1 MRIPR
6 VYTPQTL
13 TEDTPVALEPGP
25 SHHILRVLRLGP
37 NDWVDV
43 FDGCGNE
50 YRAEVIAAARGAAV
64 QIRPVKKLA
73 RPYES
78 PLRLV
83 LVQGVCRN
91 ERMDYAIQ
99 KAVELGVDTIVPV
112 LCRRSVVR
120 LDRDRAAK
128 RLTHWRAVL
137 ISACEQCG
145 RNRLPDLR
153 EPISLATWLQTPPIG
168 LGLVLKPG
176 GDGIRR
182 LRRHNEVTL
191 VVGPEGGLDDAEGAS
206 AEAVG
211 YRSLG
216 LGPRILRS
224 ETAGIA
230 AMAVLQGLWG
240 DLGAG

>member
-13 TEDTPVALEPGP
+13 IENAVVAIEAGP
-25 SHHILRVLRLGP
+25 SRHIARVLRLGP
-37 NDWVDV
+37 GDLLDV
-43 FDGCGNE
+43 FDGRGNE
-50 YRAEVIAAARGAAV
+50 YRAEVVVAAKDAV
-64 QIRPVKKLA
+64 QVRPIERLT
-73 RPYES
+73 RRYES
-78 PLRLV
+78 PLRLT
-83 LVQGVCRN
+83 LAQGVCRS

-112 LCRRSVVR
+112 LCQRSVVR

-128 RLTHWRAVL
+128 RLGHWQAVV

-145 RNRLPDLR
+145 RNHLPDLR
-153 EPISLATWLQTPPIG
+153 DPIPLAAWLQTPPTG

-176 GDGIRR
+176 GGAIRG
-182 LRRHNEVTL
+182 LRRDSQVTL
-191 VVGPEGGLDDAEGAS
+191 VVGPEGGLDDAETAR
-206 AEAVG
+206 AEMAG
-211 YRSLG
+211 YRPLG

-230 AMAVLQGLWG
+230 AMAALQALWG
-240 DLGAG
+240 DLGGD

>member
-6 VYTPQTL
+6 VYTPQAL
-13 TEDTPVALEPGP
+13 AENAVVAIEAGP
-25 SHHILRVLRLGP
+25 SRHIARVLRLGAG
-37 NDWVDV
+37 DVVDV
-43 FDGCGNE
+43 FDGRGNE
-50 YRAEVIAAARGAAV
+50 YRAEIVAAAKDAV
-64 QIRPVKKLA
+64 QVRPIERLT
-73 RPYES
+73 RRHES
-78 PLRLV
+78 PLRLI
-83 LVQGVCRN
+83 LAQGVCRS

-128 RLTHWRAVL
+128 RLGHWQAVV

-145 RNRLPDLR
+145 RNRLPELR
-153 EPISLATWLQTPPIG
+153 DPIPLAAWLQAPPSG

-176 GDGIRR
+176 GEAIRG
-182 LRRHNEVTL
+182 LRRDNRVTL
-191 VVGPEGGLDDAEGAS
+191 VVGPEGGLDDAEVAR
-206 AEAVG
+206 AEAAG
-211 YRSLG
+211 YRPLG

-230 AMAVLQGLWG
+230 AMAALQALWG
-240 DLGAG
+240 DLGGS